1 MYAWIY
7 WQTYK
12 GKKELSHIGDK
23 IILRNIPIINADI
36 LLICLFTF
44 SNCLFTFTQHLFTSS
59 LLFIY
64 LRFSF
69 IYLHSASPVYIF
81 VPACLHF
88 PLTLFIF
95 SAYAQNIERKT
106 TPSCTPSC
114 TKNYKAFWDNE
125 LNAGQPSSLAIIA
138 QLSTELQKSHG
149 ESFQTRNPF
158 PLSNG
163 PSTSANPRFPQ
174 PRFAQLRYL
183 W

>member
-1 MYAWIY
+1 MFLLGYACSESYVHTCY

-12 GKKELSHIGDK
+12 GGEGGEKELSHVGDK

-95 SAYAQNIERKT
+95 SAYAQNIERKNNPLVHT
-106 TPSCTPSC
+106 VVC

-125 LNAGQPSSLAIIA
+125 LNAGQ
-138 QLSTELQKSHG
+138 
-149 ESFQTRNPF
+149 
-158 PLSNG
+158 
-163 PSTSANPRFPQ
+163 TSRPASR
-174 PRFAQLRYL
+174 
-183 W
+183 